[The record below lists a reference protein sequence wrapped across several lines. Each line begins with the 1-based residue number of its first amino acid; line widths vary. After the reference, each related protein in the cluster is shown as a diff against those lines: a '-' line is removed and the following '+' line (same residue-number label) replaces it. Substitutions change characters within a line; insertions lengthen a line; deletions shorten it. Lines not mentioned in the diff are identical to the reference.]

1 MARVAK
7 PKAVIGT
14 DPQKGQ
20 VAPPATPDPDAPR
33 GDGPQPGQSEPA
45 TNVDPDAAGGQ
56 GPQEVR
62 HWIEVIDR
70 LSHDGDHYAPGDAI
84 LLTSA
89 QFDVLVKAGAVGGDW
104 ADGEAETEV

>member
-1 MARVAK
+1 GLGHRRRRDRRSLPAR
-7 PKAVIGT
+7 T
-14 DPQKGQ
+14 D
-20 VAPPATPDPDAPR
+20 
-33 GDGPQPGQSEPA
+33 
-45 TNVDPDAAGGQ
+45 
-56 GPQEVR
+56 PQEVR